1 MLAATACAA
10 TRSSAA
16 RLAETPSTAITLS
29 GPRARAASASST
41 EESTPPEKATPSRR
55 VLASA
60 ANKPATAS
68 WSPARN
74 DVNGICVPPAPW
86 DGSLTLCGRSTT
98 NQPGPARH
106 PERLASCLDIA
117 AQAKAGEFEA
127 AQQTARSITD
137 PYAQARALVGLVIAL
152 ARSGEFEA
160 AQQTARSITDPYA
173 QADALV
179 GLVVVL
185 AEAGAF
191 EAAEQTARAIT
202 NPSAVVRA
210 WTQLATTLAKAGNHR
225 WARLLAEAAEQT
237 ADTITGDMGCPW
249 TTQLPVRRQIDGVR
263 PPLSLIHISEP
274 TRRTPI
280 SY

>member
-106 PERLASCLDIA
+106 PERLASCLENTHPRRPTSLPRHTRPRTRFTTND
-117 AQAKAGEFEA
+117 QE
-127 AQQTARSITD
+127 
-137 PYAQARALVGLVIAL
+137 PYWRPAY
-152 ARSGEFEA
+152 F
-160 AQQTARSITDPYA
+160 
-173 QADALV
+173 
-179 GLVVVL
+179 L
-185 AEAGAF
+185 AEERIPAVRLPPN
-191 EAAEQTARAIT
+191 AEHLRNLPLRKTDVAD
-202 NPSAVVRA
+202 SA
-210 WTQLATTLAKAGNHR
+210 W
-225 WARLLAEAAEQT
+225 
-237 ADTITGDMGCPW
+237 
-249 TTQLPVRRQIDGVR
+249 R
-263 PPLSLIHISEP
+263 P
-274 TRRTPI
+274 
-280 SY
+280 

>member
-1 MLAATACAA
+1 
-10 TRSSAA
+10 
-16 RLAETPSTAITLS
+16 
-29 GPRARAASASST
+29 
-41 EESTPPEKATPSRR
+41 
-55 VLASA
+55 
-60 ANKPATAS
+60 
-68 WSPARN
+68 
-74 DVNGICVPPAPW
+74 
-86 DGSLTLCGRSTT
+86 LTLCERSTT

-263 PPLSLIHISEP
+263 PPRSAAASRARPPPSGPVCVHSAY
-274 TRRTPI
+274 T
-280 SY
+280 

>member
-10 TRSSAA
+10 TRWSAA

-127 AQQTARSITD
+127 AEQTALTIAD
-137 PYAQARALVGLVIAL
+137 PDGQAFALAALATNLADAGLMASALRALVSLCGVGDWSIGLDALSRVDPAAL
-152 ARSGEFEA
+152 AR
-160 AQQTARSITDPYA
+160 
-173 QADALV
+173 V
-179 GLVVVL
+179 
-185 AEAGAF
+185 AEAF
-191 EAAEQTARAIT
+191 T
-202 NPSAVVRA
+202 SSV
-210 WTQLATTLAKAGNHR
+210 
-225 WARLLAEAAEQT
+225 
-237 ADTITGDMGCPW
+237 
-249 TTQLPVRRQIDGVR
+249 
-263 PPLSLIHISEP
+263 
-274 TRRTPI
+274 
-280 SY
+280 

>member
-137 PYAQARALVGLVIAL
+137 PYAQA
-152 ARSGEFEA
+152 
-160 AQQTARSITDPYA
+160 
-173 QADALV
+173 DALV